1 MGRSSLSVMIFFS
14 GASRVLSLRFWLT
27 VGTFIS
33 FSALEAGKLGKR
45 EREPGIDVTGAPN
58 RDGGVLV
65 RSPVDRVTVSLC
77 V

>member
-1 MGRSSLSVMIFFS
+1 MEQVEFEFTFLADS
-14 GASRVLSLRFWLT
+14 GAVHFVQCFRS
-27 VGTFIS
+27 
-33 FSALEAGKLGKR
+33 GKTGK